1 VKLFEVK
8 NVCKSFKGL
17 KALSMVNFSIEDKE
31 DKGNIIGL
39 IGPNG
44 AGKTTLF
51 NCITGFYKVTSGNIF
66 FKGEEITNLSAEEIC
81 KKGIARTFQISKTF
95 QNMTVLE
102 NVMVGAFNR
111 TNSFEEANRKA
122 LEILDFIDLISK
134 KNYYG
139 SELTAADERMLDI
152 ARVLATDPKMIL
164 LDEVMS
170 GLTQSEADLA
180 MKMIKKIQG
189 LKISIIVVE
198 HVMEI
203 VMPLSERVIV
213 LRAGKKIADGHPLEV
228 SKKREVIESY
238 LGGGMN

>member
-17 KALSMVNFSIEDKE
+17 KALS
-31 DKGNIIGL
+31 
-39 IGPNG
+39 PNG

-66 FKGEEITNLSAEEIC
+66 FKGEEIINLSVEEIC

-95 QNMTVLE
+95 RNMTVLE
-102 NVMVGAFNR
+102 NVMVGTFNR
-111 TNSFEEANRKA
+111 TNSSKEANRKA
-122 LEILDFIDLISK
+122 LEILDFTGLISK

-139 SELTAADERMLDI
+139 SELTTADEKMLDI
-152 ARVLATDPKMIL
+152 ARALATDPKMIL

-180 MKMIKKIQG
+180 MKMIKKIQS
-189 LKISIIVVE
+189 LKIS
-198 HVMEI
+198 
-203 VMPLSERVIV
+203 
-213 LRAGKKIADGHPLEV
+213 GKSNCIK
-228 SKKREVIESY
+228 SW
-238 LGGGMN
+238 